1 MPEVPGLTALDRISI
16 ELTNRCSKAC
26 WFCYNASDPTRS
38 TRWEPGE
45 VVDLARDCARHR
57 IKAVSFGGG
66 EPLEYPGLFE
76 ILIALRGRIFRS
88 VTTNG
93 LQLDAQL
100 PELVRS
106 APDKVHVSIHA
117 PGNAAE
123 VARVIRQVDDLQRA
137 GIASGI
143 NLLVRASQVDEAAR
157 GAERVRAAGIG
168 NDRIV
173 YLPMRGDDTP
183 GADALGRVA
192 GGRRF
197 QSMSCLM
204 ACGRS
209 PRFASI
215 SWDRQVAWCSYTR
228 ARHPL
233 AEATHAGLV
242 AALDGLGLEDCAKPR
257 GGRRLPVVSAAGY
270 PGRHG

>member
-1 MPEVPGLTALDRISI
+1 VTALDRISI

-26 WFCYNASDPTRS
+26 SFCYNASDPTRS
-38 TRWEPGE
+38 TLWQPGE
-45 VVDLARDCARHR
+45 VIDFVADCARHR

-66 EPLEYPGLFE
+66 EPLEYPGLLE
-76 ILIALRGRIFRS
+76 LLAALRGRIFRS
-88 VTTNG
+88 LTTNG
-93 LQLDAQL
+93 LHLDAQL
-100 PELVRS
+100 PAIVRS

-123 VARVIRQVDDLQRA
+123 VARVIRQVGALQRA

-143 NLLVRASQVDEAAR
+143 NLLVRASRLADAAR
-157 GAERVRAAGIG
+157 CAERVRAAGIG

-183 GADALGRVA
+183 SPDALGQVA
-192 GGRRF
+192 GGPRF

-215 SWDRQVAWCSYTR
+215 SWDRHVAWCSYTR
-228 ARHPL
+228 ARRPL
-233 AEATHAGLV
+233 VRPTYTGLV
-242 AALDGLGLEDCAKPR
+242 EALDGLGLEHCARPR
-257 GGRRLPVVSAAGY
+257 AGRRLPIA
-270 PGRHG
+270 

>member
-1 MPEVPGLTALDRISI
+1 MTALDRISI

-26 WFCYNASDPTRS
+26 WFCYNASDPTKS
-38 TRWEPGE
+38 TRWQPEE
-45 VVDLARDCARHR
+45 VIDLVADCARHR

-76 ILIALRGRIFRS
+76 LLTALRGRIFRS

-93 LQLDAQL
+93 LHLDAL
-100 PELVRS
+100 LSAIVRS

-123 VARVIRQVDDLQRA
+123 VARVIRQVDELQRA

-143 NLLVRASQVDEAAR
+143 NLLVRASQLADAAR
-157 GAERVRAAGIG
+157 CAERVRAAGIG

-183 GADALGRVA
+183 SADALGQVA
-192 GGRRF
+192 GGRQF

-204 ACGRS
+204 ACSRS

-215 SWDRQVAWCSYTR
+215 GWDRHVAWCSYTR

-233 AEATHAGLV
+233 ARPTHAGLI
-242 AALDGLGLEDCAKPR
+242 AALDGLALEHCASPR
-257 GGRRLPVVSAAGY
+257 AGRRLPIVSAVG
-270 PGRHG
+270 GDR

>member
-1 MPEVPGLTALDRISI
+1 MTALDRISI
-16 ELTNRCSKAC
+16 ELTNRCGKAC
-26 WFCYNASDPTRS
+26 WFCYNASEPAAG

-45 VVDLARDCARHR
+45 VVDLVADCARHR

-76 ILIALRGRIFRS
+76 LLAALRGRIFRS

-93 LQLDAQL
+93 LHLDAQL
-100 PELVRS
+100 AELVRS

-123 VARVIRQVDDLQRA
+123 VARVIRQVDALEAA

-143 NLLVRASQVDEAAR
+143 NLLVRASQLAEAVR
-157 GAERVRAAGIG
+157 CAERVRAAGIG

-173 YLPMRGDDTP
+173 YLPMRGGDTP
-183 GADALGRVA
+183 DADALAQVA

-197 QSMSCLM
+197 QSMSCLLT
-204 ACGRS
+204 CGRS

-215 SWDRQVAWCSYTR
+215 SWDRHVAWCSYTR
-228 ARHPL
+228 SRHPL
-233 AEATHAGLV
+233 AGPTYAALC
-242 AALDGLGLEDCAKPR
+242 AALDGLGLEHCAAPR
-257 GGRRLPVVSAAGY
+257 APRRLPVVAAGAE
-270 PGRHG
+270 R

>member
-1 MPEVPGLTALDRISI
+1 MIAVDRISI

-26 WFCYNASDPTRS
+26 WFCYNASDPTKS
-38 TRWEPGE
+38 TQWQPGE
-45 VVDLARDCARHR
+45 VVDFVLDCARHR

-76 ILIALRGRIFRS
+76 ILEALRGRIFRS

-93 LQLDAQL
+93 LQLDTQM
-100 PELVRS
+100 PEIVRS

-117 PGNAAE
+117 PGNASE
-123 VARVIRQVDDLQRA
+123 VARVICQVDALQRE
-137 GIASGI
+137 GIPSGI
-143 NLLVRASQVDEAAR
+143 NLLVRASQLHEAADCV
-157 GAERVRAAGIG
+157 ERLRDAGIG

-183 GADALGRVA
+183 SADAIGQIA
-192 GGRRF
+192 GKRF

-215 SWDRQVAWCSYTR
+215 SWDRHVAWCSYTR

-233 AEATHAGLV
+233 ASPTYAGLLSS
-242 AALDGLGLEDCAKPR
+242 LDGLGLEHCASPR
-257 GGRRLPVVSAAGY
+257 VPGLPIVSAVDGA
-270 PGRHG
+270 R